1 MASFC
6 CKKDAKSLLI
16 EIKCILLRSIENKK
30 TEVNTFF
37 STYYFFYFYF
47 SNRVEREVVCI

>member
-1 MASFC
+1 MLAFC
-6 CKKDAKSLLI
+6 CKKDAKGLLV
-16 EIKCILLRSIENKK
+16 EIKCILLRSIKNKR

-47 SNRVEREVVCI
+47 SNRVEREVLCV